1 MERKELESK
10 VKEIVTD
17 QLIIDPREVSET
29 DKIVEDLGA
38 DSLDCIEIVM
48 NCEREF
54 GIHIPDNELDSIQTI
69 KDLCDI
75 VEKKIGKKR

>member
-17 QLIIDPREVSET
+17 HLIIDPREVSET
-29 DKIVEDLGA
+29 DKIADLGA
-38 DSLDCIEIVM
+38 DSLDGIEIVM
-48 NCEREF
+48 DCEKEF

>member
-1 MERKELESK
+1 MERRELESK

-17 QLIIDPREVSET
+17 HLIIDPREVSET
-29 DKIVEDLGA
+29 DKIADLGA

-48 NCEREF
+48 DCEREF

-69 KDLCDI
+69 KDLYDI
-75 VEKKIGKKR
+75 VEKKVEKKR

>member
-1 MERKELESK
+1 MERRKLESK

-17 QLIIDPREVSET
+17 HLIIDPREVSET
-29 DKIVEDLGA
+29 DKIVDLGA

-48 NCEREF
+48 DCEREF

-75 VEKKIGKKR
+75 VEKKIEKKR